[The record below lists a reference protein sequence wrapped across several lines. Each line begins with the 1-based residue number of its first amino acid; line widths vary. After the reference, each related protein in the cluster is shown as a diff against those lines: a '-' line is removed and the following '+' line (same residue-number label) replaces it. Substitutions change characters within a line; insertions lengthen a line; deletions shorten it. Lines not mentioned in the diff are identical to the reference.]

1 MLKKIFLLAPFILFL
16 FACNNDGSKE
26 VDLGDSTPPKI
37 DTPIVY
43 KDTTHLQPAIIDS
56 LALTPE
62 QLKDDSTFA
71 NGSEP
76 TAWSVAG
83 IDDPVAFKKFLKK
96 LQIWVKN
103 DQRDS
108 LASVISYP
116 FDKGK
121 IKNAE
126 AFKRNYDKYFT
137 ARIKDTLQQ
146 QNFSQI
152 FRNYHGAM
160 IGWEGDIWLYKADNG
175 FKISAI
181 NN

>member
-1 MLKKIFLLAPFILFL
+1 MLKNIFLLTPFVLFL
-16 FACNNDGSKE
+16 FACNNNSNKA
-26 VDLGDSTPPKI
+26 VNLGDSTPPKI

-43 KDTTHLQPAIIDS
+43 KDTTHLQPAIADS

-71 NGSEP
+71 DGSEP
-76 TAWSVAG
+76 TSWEIAG

-108 LASVISYP
+108 VASVISYP
-116 FDKGK
+116 FGKAK
-121 IKNAE
+121 IKNVAV
-126 AFKRNYDKYFT
+126 FKNSYDKYFT
-137 ARIKDTLQQ
+137 DKVKDALQT

-152 FRNYHGAM
+152 FRNYQGAM
-160 IGWEGDIWLYKADNG
+160 IGNGAIWLNETNKS

>member
-1 MLKKIFLLAPFILFL
+1 MLKKIFLLTPFALFL
-16 FACNNDGSKE
+16 FACNNSGHKE
-26 VDLGDSTPPKI
+26 VNLGDSTPPKI

-43 KDTTHLQPAIIDS
+43 KDTTHLQPAIMDS

-71 NGSEP
+71 DGSVP
-76 TAWSVAG
+76 TPWEMAG
-83 IDDPVAFKKFLKK
+83 IDDPVALKKFLKK

-108 LASVISYP
+108 VASVMSYP

-126 AFKRNYDKYFT
+126 AFKSKYDKYFT
-137 ARIKDTLQQ
+137 AKVKDALQQ

-160 IGWEGDIWLYKADNG
+160 IGSEGNIWIYKTEKS